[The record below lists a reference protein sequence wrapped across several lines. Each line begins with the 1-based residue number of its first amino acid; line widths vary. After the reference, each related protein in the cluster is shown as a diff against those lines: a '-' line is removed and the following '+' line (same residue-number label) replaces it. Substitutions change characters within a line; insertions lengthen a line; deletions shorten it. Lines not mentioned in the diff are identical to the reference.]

1 MPAQAGRSTAEQR
14 KHLLALLTPVVAASG
29 HDLEDVSVQVVGRRS
44 VVRIVIDR
52 DEGVDLDGIA
62 QVSRAVSSTMDDE
75 TNDLFAGPYVL
86 EVTSPGVDRPL
97 TERRHWARAVGRLVA
112 VNGIEGRV
120 LSTSDAGIE
129 LQTRGGTRT
138 IGWDE
143 LGPGV
148 VQVEF
153 NRKAAF
159 DDDMAE
165 G

>member
-14 KHLLALLTPVVAASG
+14 KRLLALLTPVVAASG

-44 VVRIVIDR
+44 VVRVVIDR
-52 DEGVDLDGIA
+52 DGGVDLDGIA
-62 QVSRAVSSTMDDE
+62 EVSRAISSAMDNPA
-75 TNDLFAGPYVL
+75 NDPFAGPYVL

-97 TERRHWARAVGRLVA
+97 TEHRHWARAVGRLIA

-120 LSTSDAGIE
+120 RSTSDTGIE
-129 LQTRGGTRT
+129 LQSQDGTRT
-138 IGWDE
+138 IGWPE
-143 LGPGV
+143 LGPGA

>member
-1 MPAQAGRSTAEQR
+1 MPAQAGRSTVEQR
-14 KHLLALLTPVVAASG
+14 KRLLTLLTPVVAASG

-44 VVRIVIDR
+44 VVRVVIDR

-62 QVSRAVSSTMDDE
+62 EVSRAISGAMDNPA
-75 TNDLFAGPYVL
+75 NDPFTGPYVL

-97 TERRHWARAVGRLVA
+97 TERRHWARAVGRLVF

-120 LSTSDAGIE
+120 GSTSETGVE
-129 LQTRGGTRT
+129 LQSRDGIRT
-138 IGWDE
+138 FAWHE
-143 LGPGV
+143 LGPGA

>member
-44 VVRIVIDR
+44 VVRVVIDR

-62 QVSRAVSSTMDDE
+62 EVSRAVSSTIDDKA
-75 TNDLFAGPYVL
+75 NDPFAGPYVL

-112 VNGIEGRV
+112 RGQRPHDGLAVRPPSCKLASNPRFDNG
-120 LSTSDAGIE
+120 D
-129 LQTRGGTRT
+129 RGE
-138 IGWDE
+138 W
-143 LGPGV
+143 
-148 VQVEF
+148 
-153 NRKAAF
+153 A
-159 DDDMAE
+159 
-165 G
+165 